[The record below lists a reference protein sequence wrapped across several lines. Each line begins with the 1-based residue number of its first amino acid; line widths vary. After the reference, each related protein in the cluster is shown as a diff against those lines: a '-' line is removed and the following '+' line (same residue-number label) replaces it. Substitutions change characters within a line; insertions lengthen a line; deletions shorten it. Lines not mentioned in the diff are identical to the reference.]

1 MNAVNAPSTSVTLR
15 AACPEDLPRILQVL
29 SEASLPVQGVPD
41 GLTRVVVAEVAGELA
56 GVAGLE
62 EYGTSALLRS
72 VAVARHHQ
80 GKGIAGALVRRLLQ
94 EATSDTIHD
103 VYLRTTTAEDY
114 FPRFGFS
121 PVELSQVPL
130 EVQDSVEF
138 QGACPD
144 SAVTMACRLRGRAA
158 GAAGPPS

>member
-1 MNAVNAPSTSVTLR
+1 MTAVNTSPTSVTLR

-29 SEASLPVQGVPD
+29 TEASLPLEGVPD
-41 GLTRVVVAEVAGELA
+41 GLTRVVVAEVEGELA

-72 VAVARHHQ
+72 VAVSRQHQ

-94 EATSDTIHD
+94 EASSDTIHD

-114 FPRFGFS
+114 FPRFGFGQ
-121 PVELSQVPL
+121 VDLDQVPL
-130 EVQDSVEF
+130 QVRDSVEF
-138 QGACPD
+138 HGACPA
-144 SAVTMACRLRGRAA
+144 SAVTMVCSLDRATE
-158 GAAGPPS
+158 PVKQ